1 MGLFKRPGSKK
12 WWMRFYHDGKLIAMS
27 TKTENEKIAK
37 KKFDVIKGEI
47 AKGTYKHIG
56 QNEQITLER
65 YAKEFFLPWAET
77 NLKPKSYHRYKVSL
91 NQLLPFFGKSKLRKI
106 HHRQLEKYRE
116 TRGQSVSQTTINRDF
131 ACLKSLFSHA
141 MNDNYCEEN
150 PVKKIR
156 FHKEAMKAFFYLT
169 ENEARNLLGAC
180 DAAHIKTFVLL
191 GLNTGMRTQEML
203 KLTWADIS
211 FDDRTI
217 LIRDSKS
224 GNDDCISMSDAV
236 SSYLT
241 ALERHS
247 DFVVSSSR
255 MRQYKDVRKAWNRVV
270 NKAGIA
276 DKKCTPHILRHTFA
290 ITLVRNGV
298 DLLTVKELGRWSDLK
313 LVQRYAHVS
322 KSYRT
327 RIVNKLGERFG
338 GDTKGDT
345 VSK

>member
-1 MGLFKRPGSKK
+1 
-12 WWMRFYHDGKLIAMS
+12 
-27 TKTENEKIAK
+27 
-37 KKFDVIKGEI
+37 
-47 AKGTYKHIG
+47 
-56 QNEQITLER
+56 
-65 YAKEFFLPWAET
+65 
-77 NLKPKSYHRYKVSL
+77 
-91 NQLLPFFGKSKLRKI
+91 
-106 HHRQLEKYRE
+106 
-116 TRGQSVSQTTINRDF
+116 
-131 ACLKSLFSHA
+131 
-141 MNDNYCEEN
+141 
-150 PVKKIR
+150 
-156 FHKEAMKAFFYLT
+156 MKAFFYLT
-169 ENEARNLLGAC
+169 ENEAINLPAAC
-180 DAAHIKTFVLL
+180 DAAYIKTFVLL
-191 GLNTGMRTQEML
+191 GLNTGMRTQELL

-224 GNDDCISMSDAV
+224 GNDDYILMSDAV

-270 NKAGIA
+270 NKAGIT

-290 ITLVRNGV
+290 TTLVRNGV

-327 RIVNKLGERFG
+327 RVVNKLGERFG
-338 GDTKGDT
+338 GDAK
-345 VSK
+345 VIQLINRYKINAA